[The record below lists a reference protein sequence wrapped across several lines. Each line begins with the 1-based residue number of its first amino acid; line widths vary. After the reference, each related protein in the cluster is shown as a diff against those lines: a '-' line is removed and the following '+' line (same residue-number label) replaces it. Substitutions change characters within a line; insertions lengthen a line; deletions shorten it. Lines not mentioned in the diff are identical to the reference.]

1 MALIGFHHNHWR
13 SIIMNE
19 LEKINNIVSISS
31 LDIAKLTGKEH
42 KNVLADIRNI
52 LAELELAPADF
63 LADGS
68 ITRLDGSTLKIPVFN
83 LPKREA
89 LILASG
95 YSIKLRTLI
104 IDKLEE
110 LSKQNK
116 LPQTYKEALIELVA
130 TIEAKEKLEIENK
143 QLGTTV
149 NNLQTCLDDLLEWVS
164 ILKVAKL
171 NNISEKTFNWRDLKR
186 VSNENGYLIK
196 KAQSPRYG
204 FQNLYNVNAFK
215 ILYPKLNY
223 NFK

>member
-1 MALIGFHHNHWR
+1 M
-13 SIIMNE
+13 
-19 LEKINNIVSISS
+19 
-31 LDIAKLTGKEH
+31 
-42 KNVLADIRNI
+42 
-52 LAELELAPADF
+52 
-63 LADGS
+63 
-68 ITRLDGSTLKIPVFN
+68 FN

-204 FQNLYNVNAFK
+204 FQNLYNV
-215 ILYPKLNY
+215 
-223 NFK
+223 

>member
-1 MALIGFHHNHWR
+1 
-13 SIIMNE
+13 MNE

-63 LADGS
+63 LA
-68 ITRLDGSTLKIPVFN
+68 DGSTLKIPVFN

-171 NNISEKTFNWRDLKR
+171 NNIS
-186 VSNENGYLIK
+186 
-196 KAQSPRYG
+196 A
-204 FQNLYNVNAFK
+204 
-215 ILYPKLNY
+215 LN
-223 NFK
+223 FDK